1 MLTSLHVEGERGLHR
16 LGAEAKL
23 AGLAAA
29 GVALFLSSSAVVLGV
44 ALALAMALYLT
55 AGMRPGTALRRI
67 APTLYSVAFLMAFNL
82 VFLPPAEVAVLALRI
97 LTLVFAAAAVTATTR
112 LEAMM
117 TAVDRLTRPF
127 ERLGLLRP
135 GDAGLTVGLC
145 LRFVPEILARY
156 HALAEAHRARG
167 IKIRP
172 LTMIGPLII
181 LTLRQADDIAAA
193 IDARGLRAATSQ
205 LNASDRNERHILP

>member
-1 MLTSLHVEGERGLHR
+1 MLTSLHVEGRRGLHR
-16 LGAEAKL
+16 LGAGAKL

-29 GVALFLSSSAVVLGV
+29 GAGLFLVSSPLVLGA
-44 ALALAMALYLT
+44 ALAVAAMLYLT
-55 AGMRPGTALRRI
+55 AGMTPGTALRRI
-67 APTLYSVAFLMAFNL
+67 APTLYSSALLMAFNL
-82 VFLPPAEVAVLALRI
+82 VFLPPAEVLVLALRI

-117 TAVDRLTRPF
+117 AAVNRLMRPF

-167 IKIRP
+167 IKLRP

-193 IDARGLRAATSQ
+193 IDARGLRATTS
-205 LNASDRNERHILP
+205 NSRASSRNERHIIP